1 VGNNGMITHRF
12 DDGPAELEYDGRVD
26 KEAQVDAHRI
36 VRLADLHQL
45 LHQRHARTHR
55 MAHLPC

>member
-1 VGNNGMITHRF
+1 MITHRF

-45 LHQRHARTHR
+45 LHQRHAWTHR